1 MAFVKR
7 RIKFLSMVTAGLL
20 LLSGLLFSFFVF
32 SPRPAAQA
40 TTGSSANSGEGFY
53 VQTNLVSDLPNI
65 AKFQDPNLVN
75 SWALG
80 HSASSSWWVG
90 DNGKSASTGDNG
102 NGPPVNSRSGSSPP

>member
-75 SWALG
+75 SWGQVHSPTSPGGLRTMGKACLPFITEMALQ
-80 HSASSSWWVG
+80 
-90 DNGKSASTGDNG
+90 ST
-102 NGPPVNSRSGSSPP
+102 R